1 MNEQNVI
8 GTNLEKYNR
17 EERPTPEIRRK
28 IANFVA
34 EYKETK
40 DRSFAKDSFLE
51 VCDETLIPRFN
62 FVGYILHNAFTQD
75 QEGWKDLFSLII
87 DHLYLQEKLL
97 TKNDLLEG

>member
-8 GTNLEKYNR
+8 GTNLENYNR
-17 EERPTPEIRRK
+17 EERPTPEIRRN

-51 VCDETLIPRFN
+51 VCDET
-62 FVGYILHNAFTQD
+62 
-75 QEGWKDLFSLII
+75 
-87 DHLYLQEKLL
+87 
-97 TKNDLLEG
+97 